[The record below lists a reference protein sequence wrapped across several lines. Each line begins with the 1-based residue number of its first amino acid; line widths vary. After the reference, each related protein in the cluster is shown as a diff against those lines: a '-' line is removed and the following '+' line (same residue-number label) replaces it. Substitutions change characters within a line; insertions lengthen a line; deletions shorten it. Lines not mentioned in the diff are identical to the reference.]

1 VSRISA
7 AWWPLFDLRIR
18 TPRLELRLPTDDD
31 LEDVVT
37 LVAGGLHPPDEMPFK
52 NPWSLEDPP
61 DLQRHALQ
69 HHWRARA
76 DLTPESWKLPF
87 CVFEDGRM
95 IGQQDI
101 DADGFA
107 IRRVVSTG
115 SWLGR
120 DHQGRGAGKEMR
132 AAVLHLAFAGLGAE
146 RAETAAFADNPASIR
161 VTEALGYEPNGEA
174 IHERTGRPARLLR
187 YALSRERW
195 AIRRRDDI
203 EVTGL
208 APCLPLLGVP
218 S

>member
-1 VSRISA
+1 M
-7 AWWPLFDLRIR
+7 
-18 TPRLELRLPTDDD
+18 
-31 LEDVVT
+31 VT
-37 LVAGGLHPPDEMPFK
+37 LVAGRLHPPDEMPFK

-132 AAVLHLAFAGLGAE
+132 AAVLHLAFAELGAE

-174 IHERTGRPARLLR
+174 VQERTGRPARLLR
-187 YALSRERW
+187 YALTRERW
-195 AIRRRDDI
+195 ATRRRDDI
-203 EVTGL
+203 EVIGL
-208 APCLPLLGVP
+208 DPCLPLLGVP